1 MIVANS
7 RKAVDVIP
15 VIIEPIQVQ
24 LALRVVPVEVSHVA
38 VAIDLGHGAMCDMP
52 SSPPSFELDI
62 LQNPQD

>member
-15 VIIEPIQVQ
+15 VIVEPIQVQ

-38 VAIDLGHGAMCDMP
+38 IAIDLGHGAMCDIP
-52 SSPPSFELDI
+52 SSPPSFELRFSG
-62 LQNPQD
+62 NPQD